1 MTITAGWER
10 VRELFQAA
18 VEQPVATRDAFL
30 SAECNGDEAL
40 RREVL
45 SLLAA
50 HDAAGGFLET
60 PAVRIEDHAPAAP
73 TWALQPGTRIGDFEV
88 IAPLG
93 AGGMGEVYRARDAQL
108 GRDVAIKLLPPT
120 FAADPQRLA
129 RFERESRIL
138 ASLKHPNIAAIHSIE
153 HIDGLRLL
161 VLELV
166 EGATLADRLKAGP
179 LSVPDAL
186 GIARQLTDGLEAAHE
201 RGIVHRDLKPANVKL
216 TPSGR
221 VMLLDFGLAKERV
234 HEDPDRPAPADASAS
249 SSAGLILGTCAYM
262 SPEQARGQ
270 PVDKRADVWAFG
282 CILFELLSGRRAFAG
297 NTPSETIA
305 AVLERQPDWGVLPDA
320 LPASVERLL
329 RRCLEKDPQ
338 RRLHDIAD
346 ARLEVEEGLRP
357 DLGSRSAGSSS
368 ELVAERLPR
377 SGRRPGLATVA
388 AFAAVTA
395 ISAGAG
401 WWARGAPP
409 SESPGAGPTR
419 FTWTIPA
426 GLHLDSAPAVS
437 PDGRHLAFT
446 AVGDDGVARLY
457 VRALNG
463 LDARAIARTSGA
475 RHAFWSPDSLTLGY
489 FAGGKMMKVAVDGGA
504 PVEICPATNPRGGA
518 WGRNG
523 VIVFS
528 PASIF
533 SGLAQVSADGGKPEP
548 ITLLDTEQGEN
559 SHRWPAFLPDGVHFV
574 YFVRSIVAERRGV
587 YLGRIDRPATTPGTP
602 LFRSES
608 EAVYAPLDDRGR
620 GVLLSVAGGHIDVH
634 PFDAGRRI
642 VTGDP
647 STLPLPA
654 GGSTPHHG
662 ANLSLS
668 ANMLMHVASSTP
680 YGQRLMSTTL
690 TGEAPRQHAERGIV
704 SWPRVS
710 PDGSRLVSQLVD
722 APSGSPDLWVQDLER
737 GTRVRITKEG
747 SSGQLPVWSPDGARL
762 AYVAGTFEKPLLTIA
777 AADGTGVISTLRCP
791 RFRCEPTDWSRDGRW
806 LLVNVLDA
814 AGPAADVWRVSTDTN
829 GPQEAVLAES
839 FAERD
844 ARFSP
849 DGHLVAYVSL
859 EIGRPEISVRTVD
872 GTPRREV
879 VSVSGGNQPVWSR
892 DGTALFFVDPDGYL
906 RKAAV
911 KRTPGRPLVIGT
923 AARVDVPLIGS
934 GHYGTQYDLSPDARR
949 VYFLDGAL
957 AERPREIGFVIGW
970 RALLRK

>member
-1 MTITAGWER
+1 MTITAGWDR

-18 VEQPVATRDAFL
+18 VEQPEETRDAFL

-40 RREVL
+40 RREVS

-50 HDAAGGFLET
+50 HAAAGGFLET
-60 PAVRIEDHAPAAP
+60 PAVQIEDHAPAAP
-73 TWALQPGTRIGDFEV
+73 VWALQPGARIGNFEV

-108 GRDVAIKLLPPT
+108 GRDVAMKLLPPT
-120 FAADPQRLA
+120 FAADPQRVA

-153 HIDGLRLL
+153 HIEGLHLL

-166 EGATLADRLKAGP
+166 EGPTLADRLKAGP
-179 LSVPDAL
+179 MPLPDAL
-186 GIARQLTDGLEAAHE
+186 DIARQLTDGLEAAHE

-216 TPSGR
+216 TSSGR
-221 VMLLDFGLAKERV
+221 VMLLDFGLAKERA
-234 HEDPDRPAPADASAS
+234 HEAPDHPAPADASAS

-270 PVDKRADVWAFG
+270 LVDKRADVWAFG
-282 CILFELLSGRRAFAG
+282 CILFELLSARRAFDG

-305 AVLERQPDWGVLPDA
+305 AVLERQPDWSALPEA

-346 ARLEVEEGLRP
+346 ARIEVEEGLRP
-357 DLGSRSAGSSS
+357 
-368 ELVAERLPR
+368 VAERLPR
-377 SGRRPGLATVA
+377 STRPRSRLATFA
-388 AFAAVTA
+388 AFAAITA
-395 ISAGAG
+395 ISAGVG

-409 SESPGAGPTR
+409 PESPAVGPTR

-446 AVGDDGVARLY
+446 AVGDDAVPRLY
-457 VRALNG
+457 VRPLNG
-463 LDARAIARTSGA
+463 LDARAIARTDGA
-475 RHAFWSPDSLTLGY
+475 RHPFWSPDSLTLGY
-489 FAGGKMMKVAVDGGA
+489 FAAGKMMKVALDGGA
-504 PVEICPATNPRGGA
+504 PVEICAATNPRGAA
-518 WGRNG
+518 WGRHG

-528 PASIF
+528 PSSIF
-533 SGLAQVSADGGKPEP
+533 SGLARVSADGGKPEP

-574 YFVRSIVAERRGV
+574 YFVRSIVAARRGV
-587 YLGRIDRPATTPGTP
+587 YLGRIDRPATTPGTS

-654 GGSTPHHG
+654 GGHTPHHG

-668 ANMLMHVASSTP
+668 ANVLTHVASSTP

-690 TGEAPRQHAERGIV
+690 TGEAPRQHAERGILN
-704 SWPRVS
+704 WPRVS

-722 APSGSPDLWVQDLER
+722 APTGSPDLWVQDLER
-737 GTRVRITKEG
+737 GTRVRVTKEG
-747 SSGQLPVWSPDGARL
+747 SSGQLPVWSADGARL
-762 AYVAGTFEKPLLTIA
+762 AYVAGTFEQPLLTIA
-777 AADGTGVISTLRCP
+777 AADGTGVTSTLRCP

-814 AGPAADVWRVSTDTN
+814 GGPAADVWRVSTDTN
-829 GPQEAVLAES
+829 GPQEPVLAES
-839 FAERD
+839 FVERD

-859 EIGRPEISVRTVD
+859 EVGRPEISVRTVE

-879 VSVSGGNQPVWSR
+879 VSVSGGTQPVWSR
-892 DGTALFFVDPDGYL
+892 DGTALFFVDPDGFL
-906 RKAAV
+906 RKAPV
-911 KRTPGRPLVIGT
+911 RRTAERQLVVGGAT
-923 AARVDVPLIGS
+923 RVEVPLIGS

-957 AERPREIGFVIGW
+957 TERPREIGFVIGW
-970 RALLRK
+970 RALVRQ